1 MPLECASQTRHSGSK
16 ASSSSLQLVAMVL
29 VVVMMV
35 RAEVVVGV
43 VVDVGWTIAASMV
56 GRVSGAAVVIAAA
69 DAVSCTG
76 AL

>member
-1 MPLECASQTRHSGSK
+1 
-16 ASSSSLQLVAMVL
+16 MVL

>member
-1 MPLECASQTRHSGSK
+1 
-16 ASSSSLQLVAMVL
+16 LVVLVL

-43 VVDVGWTIAASMV
+43 VVDVSWTVAAASMV
-56 GRVSGAAVVIAAA
+56 GRVSGAAVVIAVIA
-69 DAVSCTG
+69 DALLYTG